1 MAYGSLKQDHLPNK
15 HLVER
20 SILASG
26 DLEVEYKKLVKE
38 ISECRQCEL
47 YKYRKNP
54 VPGEGPLNT
63 PIMLIGEAPG
73 KQEDETGRPFVGAAG
88 KLLTKLL
95 EEAGIGRK
103 NVYITN
109 VLKCRP
115 PSNRDPKPE
124 EVEACSPYLRQQIK
138 LIKPKMIVCLGRHS
152 AKLIFSWAGI
162 PWTNMKR
169 QHGQV
174 YEGVIEGLKVKIVAT
189 YHPAAALYN
198 PQLRKELEEDFLKVI
213 GPLAKQILEGKIE
226 TTKRTTLLDF
236 LRGKG

>member
-1 MAYGSLKQDHLPNK
+1 LAFDRLENEYRK
-15 HLVER
+15 LVE
-20 SILASG
+20 
-26 DLEVEYKKLVKE
+26 E
-38 ISECRQCEL
+38 ITECRRCEL
-47 YKYRKNP
+47 HRYRKNP

-95 EEAGIGRK
+95 EEAGIGRE

-115 PSNRDPKPE
+115 PGNRDPKPE
-124 EVEACSPYLRQQIK
+124 EVEACSSYLRQQIK

-152 AKLIFSWAGI
+152 AKLIFSWANI
-162 PWTNMKR
+162 PWTSMKR

-174 YEGVIEGLKVKIVAT
+174 YEGVIEGFRVKIVAT

-198 PQLRKELEEDFLKVI
+198 PQLRKALEEDFLKVI
-213 GPLAKQILEGKIE
+213 GPLARQIIEGRSE
-226 TTKRTTLLDF
+226 TAKRTTTLLDF
-236 LRGKG
+236 LRGKSESSL